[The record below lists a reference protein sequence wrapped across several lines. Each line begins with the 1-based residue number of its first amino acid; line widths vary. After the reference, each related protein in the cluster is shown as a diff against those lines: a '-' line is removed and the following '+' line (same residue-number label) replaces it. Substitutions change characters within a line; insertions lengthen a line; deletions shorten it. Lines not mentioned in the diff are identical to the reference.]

1 MSMNRVPSLIIG
13 IGGIGCRIAATVSDL
28 LSEEDREYVGIIGM
42 DTNANDLN
50 KMKTHRMITIQ
61 TSDER
66 RVGDFLRLHPEY
78 TKWFPVN
85 RFTVDRGMLN
95 GAGQIRTISR
105 LAALACEQTGG
116 FIPIQE
122 EIKRIRKLDGKTN
135 KSNMTVMIVG
145 SITGGTGAG
154 LFLQLPYYIR
164 KVTKSFGLDSLII
177 RGMFV
182 GPEITANVQ
191 PSKIN
196 RDAVRVNAYTCLKEL
211 NAFYMM
217 QNQPEDEENNLE
229 LDYYEKID
237 TAAKKGDAAQIKRE
251 YIDTELDD
259 LFADPDAMDA
269 DVINSDSPI
278 LASPGVSI
286 PYDYLYLIE
295 ESVASG
301 SIGLADLSSIESQ
314 IGHMAFTLMF
324 TPVKDNALS
333 VEDNMV
339 LQDMETGGMG
349 RYSGAGLCRLVFP
362 HQLAKEYVSLCTVRD
377 LVKDE
382 WMLIDRKY
390 ESLVI
395 DARIRQRTDGTVEIP
410 KLGSSYVDLFKKEVN
425 GDGKLGK
432 LYKEAYLEIMDETS
446 GLTVISRAQQYMAKI
461 TQYISDFQNTD
472 ELSQAKAQC
481 EVNEEKMKNF
491 SDAIS
496 EVSRVTDA
504 LTAYTKYAKMQIKKS
519 GEIANEIF
527 PTAWKTMTSRM
538 DQEICIYNLLASVHP
553 ITARFFCYSL
563 IQLLENEIR
572 SCESITSALDLNAMD
587 SEDYDD
593 DDNDTQ
599 SATVAIRN
607 LENKHRIGD
616 EGRKLMRIRKKFREN
631 CETQAGIIDQYR
643 LENTKLAVF
652 SSILDR
658 LEILA
663 EDYRVFFDSIGEM
676 IKENN
681 ERIERLEKVEMELGQ
696 IGVYCSKEA
705 FHCMASEYKSLNAD
719 ILPQSTQAKLFEQVF
734 RVFADEYDSRSVEL
748 TERQK
753 VARNSKNREILAN
766 AFHVAVVDTIST
778 AVVKN
783 GADIVDLNIR
793 KAIIKEFE
801 LGGMN
806 EDNCADY
813 ERLCKQYIKN
823 KIAEAMRS
831 AAPLL
836 AVDRSTME
844 TNTETIYM
852 AINPI
857 NAVTREGKPNAGAT
871 REQYIPEASEATD
884 NLLPTVIMDE
894 EFSPYE
900 IICYKARHKFKIE
913 TLLRYRDGTENA
925 RAYESRLNNLGKNVE
940 NIADQN
946 AGIVVVNPHLN
957 RYWHEEGFI
966 PPMSETMR
974 QRSHKDTLR
983 AFVYAMG
990 MDCFVVDVDESRMDR
1005 TAASAAQE
1013 LDNMFAS
1020 PAAATETAKASKAWF
1035 YKTSRGKVL
1044 VRKCGQ
1050 RIGVSYSEL
1059 FDSLR
1064 FNRRIKANIL
1074 STAVVMMN
1082 RKKRFSDPEELFED
1096 ILKDPFILDLIQPDT
1111 ITDEGDKNVLD
1122 IFLEMRKYMS
1132 AEKWND
1138 LFTGLLETLWDYCG
1152 TLFEGNEIMVNNAV
1166 PEILKK
1172 MYYFSSVGQKQK
1184 IGEELDYGEKRLK
1197 EQVTIL
1203 LKKRYQK

>member
-28 LSEEDREYVGIIGM
+28 LSEQDREYVGVVGM

-50 KMKTHRMITIQ
+50 KIKAHRVIPIQ

-66 RVGDFLRLHPEY
+66 KVRDFLRLHPEY

-95 GAGQIRTISR
+95 GAGQIRSISR
-105 LAALACEQTGG
+105 LAALASEKGGG
-116 FIPIQE
+116 FTPIQE
-122 EIKRIRKLDGKTN
+122 EIKRIRKMNGQTN
-135 KSNMTVMIVG
+135 KSNLTVMIVG
-145 SITGGTGAG
+145 SLTGGTGAG

-164 KVTKSFGLDSLII
+164 KVTKSFGLDSIII

-196 RDAVRVNAYTCLKEL
+196 RDAVRVNAYACLKEL

-217 QNQPEDEENNLE
+217 QNRPEDEENILE
-229 LDYYEKID
+229 LDYYDKANATATKI
-237 TAAKKGDAAQIKRE
+237 GAAQIKK
-251 YIDTELDD
+251 DFLDSELDD
-259 LFADPDAMDA
+259 MFADPDAMDA
-269 DVINSDSPI
+269 EVINSDSPI
-278 LASPGVSI
+278 IASAGTSI
-286 PYDYLYLIE
+286 PYDYLYLVE

-301 SIGLADLSSIESQ
+301 SIGLADLSSVENQ
-314 IGHMAFTLMF
+314 VAHMVFTLMF

-362 HQLAKEYVSLCTVRD
+362 YQLAREYVSLCTVRD

-410 KLGSSYVDLFKKEVN
+410 KLGSTFVDLFKKEVN

-432 LYKEAYLEIMDETS
+432 LYKEAYLEVSD
-446 GLTVISRAQQYMAKI
+446 GVFGPTVISRAQQYLQKI
-461 TQYISDFQNTD
+461 GQYISSFLEND
-472 ELSQAKAQC
+472 ELIQAKNNCA
-481 EVNEEKMKNF
+481 VNEEKMRKF
-491 SDAIS
+491 SDAKREVARVS
-496 EVSRVTDA
+496 EALDA
-504 LTAYTKYAKMQIKKS
+504 FTKFAKLYVKKS
-519 GEIANEIF
+519 GEIANEVF
-527 PTAWKTMTSRM
+527 PTAWKSLTSRM
-538 DQEICIYNLLASVHP
+538 DQDVCIYQLLSSVHP

-563 IQLLENEIR
+563 IQLLEKEIKN
-572 SCESITSALDLNAMD
+572 CEMVASALDLDAMN
-587 SEDYDD
+587 SEDYDENED
-593 DDNDTQ
+593 DTQ
-599 SATVAIRN
+599 SADVAIRN
-607 LENKHRIGD
+607 LEEKHKIGD
-616 EGRKLMRIRKKFREN
+616 ESKKLMRIRRKFREVS
-631 CETQAGIIDQYR
+631 ETQTGIIEQYM
-643 LENTKLAVF
+643 LENMKLLVF

-663 EDYRVFFDSIGEM
+663 EDYRVFFDSISEM

-681 ERIERLEKVEMELGQ
+681 ERIERLEQVEMALGQ

-705 FHCMASEYKSLNAD
+705 FRRMASEYRGINAD
-719 ILPQSTQAKLFEQVF
+719 VLPQSTQSKLFEQVF
-734 RVFADEYDSRSVEL
+734 RVFADEYESRSEEL

-753 VARNSKNREILAN
+753 VTRNNKNRQILSN

-778 AVVKN
+778 EVAKK
-783 GADIVDLNIR
+783 GAGIVDLNIR
-793 KAIIKEFE
+793 QAIIKEFE
-801 LGGMN
+801 LGGLN
-806 EDNCADY
+806 EDNCANYD
-813 ERLCKQYIKN
+813 RLSEEYVRN

-852 AINPI
+852 AINPMC
-857 NAVTREGKPNAGAT
+857 AVVRDGQPSAAAT
-871 REQYIPEASEATD
+871 RERFIPEASEATD
-884 NLLPTVIMDE
+884 GLLPAVIMDE
-894 EFSPYE
+894 EFSQYE

-913 TLLRYRDGTENA
+913 SLLRYRDGTENA
-925 RAYESRLNNLGKNVE
+925 RAYESRLNNLGRSME
-940 NIADQN
+940 SIADQN

-957 RYWHEEGFI
+957 RYWNEEGFI
-966 PPMSETMR
+966 PSLSETMR
-974 QRSHKDTLR
+974 QKSYMDTIR
-983 AFVYAMG
+983 AFVYAIG
-990 MDCFVVDVDESRMDR
+990 MDSFVIDVDESRADS
-1005 TAASAAQE
+1005 ASVSASQE
-1013 LDNMFAS
+1013 LDSLFGDS
-1020 PAAATETAKASKAWF
+1020 KTQGSVKAGKAWF
-1035 YKTSRGKVL
+1035 YKTSRGKIL

-1050 RIGVSYSEL
+1050 RIGINYSEL
-1059 FDSLR
+1059 YDSLR
-1064 FNRRIKANIL
+1064 FNRKIKNNIL
-1074 STAVVMMN
+1074 SSATVMMN
-1082 RKKRFSDPEELFED
+1082 RKKRFSDPEELFET
-1096 ILKDPFILDLIQPDT
+1096 ILSDPFIQDLIQPDS
-1111 ITDEGDKNVLD
+1111 ISDENDENVLD

-1132 AEKWND
+1132 ATKWND
-1138 LFTGLLETLWDYCG
+1138 LFTGLLETLWEYCG
-1152 TLFEGNEIMVNNAV
+1152 VLFEENEVMVNNTI
-1166 PEILKK
+1166 PEILKR
-1172 MYYFSSVGQKQK
+1172 MYYFSSVGRKQK
-1184 IGEELDYGEKRLK
+1184 NNEELDYGEKRLK